1 VTALDRAH
9 VEHRPSASSTAG
21 FCCSIVLAVE
31 TRLAHP
37 DRRAIAISGM
47 GVEMTKS
54 QETGPSLPEA
64 MRFLAHE
71 KSAAQQYALILSTV
85 AKNDAALYVRGIAL
99 YADAKAEFDGL
110 IAELRIELQT
120 GQEPAKS
127 VKFNQALKGAAEK
140 RIAFTSFV
148 SSEVDKLQGARPGLE
163 DLIQVVPNLI
173 KAITEAGL
181 SIWKAFREA
190 RKEGRDAILNELEL
204 LQWRPFAELAMP

>member
-1 VTALDRAH
+1 
-9 VEHRPSASSTAG
+9 
-21 FCCSIVLAVE
+21 
-31 TRLAHP
+31 
-37 DRRAIAISGM
+37 M
-47 GVEMTKS
+47 GEEMTKS

-71 KSAAQQYALILSTV
+71 KSAAEQYAVVLSTV
-85 AKNDAALYVRGIAL
+85 AKNDAALYVRGIEL

-120 GQEPAKS
+120 GREPAKS

-140 RIAFTSFV
+140 RIVFTSFV
-148 SSEVDKLQGARPGLE
+148 SSEVHKLQGARPGLE
-163 DLIQVVPNLI
+163 DLIQVVPDLV
-173 KAITEAGL
+173 KAITDAGL

-190 RKEGRDAILNELEL
+190 HKERRDAILNELEL

>member
-1 VTALDRAH
+1 MENGGRK
-9 VEHRPSASSTAG
+9 
-21 FCCSIVLAVE
+21 
-31 TRLAHP
+31 
-37 DRRAIAISGM
+37 
-47 GVEMTKS
+47 MTKS

-71 KSAAQQYALILSTV
+71 KSAAKQYAVILSTI
-85 AKNDAALYVRGIAL
+85 AKNEAAQYVRGIEF
-99 YADAKAEFDGL
+99 YAAAKSEFDGL
-110 IAELRIELQT
+110 IAQLRIELQT

-127 VKFNQALKGAAEK
+127 VKFNQAMQSVAEK

-163 DLIQVVPNLI
+163 DLIQVVPDLV

-190 RKEGRDAILNELEL
+190 RQERRDAILNELAL
-204 LQWRPFAELAMP
+204 LQWRPFAELATP

>member
-1 VTALDRAH
+1 
-9 VEHRPSASSTAG
+9 
-21 FCCSIVLAVE
+21 
-31 TRLAHP
+31 
-37 DRRAIAISGM
+37 M
-47 GVEMTKS
+47 GEEMTKS

-71 KSAAQQYALILSTV
+71 KSAAQQYAVILSTV
-85 AKNDAALYVRGIAL
+85 AKNDAVLYVCGIAL

-110 IAELRIELQT
+110 IAQLRIELQT

-127 VKFNQALKGAAEK
+127 VEFNQALKGAAEK

-163 DLIQVVPNLI
+163 DLIQVVPDLV

-181 SIWKAFREA
+181 SIWKAFRQAHQE
-190 RKEGRDAILNELEL
+190 RRDTILNELAL

>member
-1 VTALDRAH
+1 
-9 VEHRPSASSTAG
+9 
-21 FCCSIVLAVE
+21 
-31 TRLAHP
+31 
-37 DRRAIAISGM
+37 
-47 GVEMTKS
+47 MTKS
-54 QETGPSLPEA
+54 QEKGPSLPEA

-71 KSAAQQYALILSTV
+71 KSAAEQFAVILSTV
-85 AKNDAALYVRGIAL
+85 GKNDAALYVRGIQL

-110 IAELRIELQT
+110 IGQLRIELQT

-127 VKFNQALKGAAEK
+127 VKFNQALKDAAAK

-163 DLIQVVPNLI
+163 DLIQVVPDLV

-190 RKEGRDAILNELEL
+190 HKERRDAILNELEL

>member
-1 VTALDRAH
+1 
-9 VEHRPSASSTAG
+9 
-21 FCCSIVLAVE
+21 
-31 TRLAHP
+31 
-37 DRRAIAISGM
+37 
-47 GVEMTKS
+47 MTKS
-54 QETGPSLPEA
+54 QQTGPSLPEA

-71 KSAAQQYALILSTV
+71 KSAAEQYAVILSTV
-85 AKNDAALYVRGIAL
+85 AKNDAALYVRGIEL

-163 DLIQVVPNLI
+163 DLIQVVPDLV

-190 RKEGRDAILNELEL
+190 RRERRDAILNELEL